1 MTHNNL
7 SLILHPVVININD
20 IREIAF
26 LCSDAMNHG
35 IAQVCIQID
44 IAVIVRNIKQEV
56 IYNDV
61 AKIRESFGFL
71 KSELAIINGSF
82 KMIGR

>member
-26 LCSDAMNHG
+26 LWSGAMNRGFTKICTQIG
-35 IAQVCIQID
+35 IAVM
-44 IAVIVRNIKQEV
+44 VRNIEQEV

-61 AKIRESFGFL
+61 AKIRESFDFL
-71 KSELAIINGSF
+71 RSEFKIIKGSF